1 MPLMRRRPLM
11 RAAMVGG
18 AGYAIGQRREAG
30 LQREQTQDQEISQ
43 LQQTQT
49 APPQPAA
56 PQPAAPVTSSA
67 DRIEALTKLKALL
80 DDGVITQEQFEA
92 ERDKLLQGM

>member
-18 AGYAIGQRREAG
+18 AGYAMGKRREAG
-30 LQREQTQDQEISQ
+30 
-43 LQQTQT
+43 QQQQQQPQAAA
-49 APPQPAA
+49 APPQAPA
-56 PQPAAPVTSSA
+56 TSSA

-80 DDGVITQEQFEA
+80 DDGVITEEQFDA
-92 ERDKLLQGM
+92 ERQKLLQGM

>member
-18 AGYAIGQRREAG
+18 AGYAMGKRREAG
-30 LQREQTQDQEISQ
+30 
-43 LQQTQT
+43 QQQQQQPQAAA
-49 APPQPAA
+49 APPQAPA
-56 PQPAAPVTSSA
+56 TSSA

-80 DDGVITQEQFEA
+80 DDGVITEEQFDA
-92 ERDKLLQGM
+92 ERAKLLQGM

>member
-1 MPLMRRRPLM
+1 MPLMRRRPLL

-18 AGYAIGQRREAG
+18 AGYAMGKRREAG
-30 LQREQTQDQEISQ
+30 
-43 LQQTQT
+43 QQQ
-49 APPQPAA
+49 PQAAAA
-56 PQPAAPVTSSA
+56 PAQAPATPATSSA

-80 DDGVITQEQFEA
+80 DDGVITEEQFDA

>member
-18 AGYAIGQRREAG
+18 AGYAMGKRREAG
-30 LQREQTQDQEISQ
+30 
-43 LQQTQT
+43 QQQQQQQPQAAA
-49 APPQPAA
+49 APPQAPA
-56 PQPAAPVTSSA
+56 TSSA

-80 DDGVITQEQFEA
+80 DDGVITEEQFDA
-92 ERDKLLQGM
+92 ERAKLLQGM

>member
-18 AGYAIGQRREAG
+18 AGYAMGKRREAG
-30 LQREQTQDQEISQ
+30 
-43 LQQTQT
+43 QQQQQPQAAA
-49 APPQPAA
+49 APPQAPA
-56 PQPAAPVTSSA
+56 TSSA

-80 DDGVITQEQFEA
+80 DDGVITEEQFDA
-92 ERDKLLQGM
+92 ERQKLLQGM